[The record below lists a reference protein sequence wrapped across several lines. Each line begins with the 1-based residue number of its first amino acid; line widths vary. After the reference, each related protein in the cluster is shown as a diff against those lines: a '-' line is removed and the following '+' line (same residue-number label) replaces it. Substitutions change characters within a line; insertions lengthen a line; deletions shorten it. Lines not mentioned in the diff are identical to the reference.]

1 MSWSDRRAQQHN
13 TACRE
18 SREKVGLAAD
28 AVLQF
33 PDQQG
38 GQALGVE
45 TAGNAIWFFARALMI
60 MPMSAGVR

>member
-13 TACRE
+13 AACHE

-45 TAGNAIWFFARALMI
+45 TAGNDPFFARALMI